1 MVFCGPCHRRSFK
14 RNYLSELRAVIDF
27 CSKEDSS
34 RLQSA
39 CGCNPQVV
47 IRTIRGR
54 IHVRNT
60 LQQLEL
66 VGPRSL
72 GVSLLTASFVGMVFT
87 IQVCL
92 CLCLS
97 PLYTI
102 DMCKIQ
108 TRECPQKCLQG
119 LIAI

>member
-1 MVFCGPCHRRSFK
+1 MAFCGPCHRRPFK
-14 RNYLSELRAVIDF
+14 WNYSSKLRADID
-27 CSKEDSS
+27 CKKNWTKEDVSS

-39 CGCNPQVV
+39 RGCNLQVV

-60 LQQLEL
+60 FQQLEL

-97 PLYTI
+97 PL
-102 DMCKIQ
+102 
-108 TRECPQKCLQG
+108 
-119 LIAI
+119 